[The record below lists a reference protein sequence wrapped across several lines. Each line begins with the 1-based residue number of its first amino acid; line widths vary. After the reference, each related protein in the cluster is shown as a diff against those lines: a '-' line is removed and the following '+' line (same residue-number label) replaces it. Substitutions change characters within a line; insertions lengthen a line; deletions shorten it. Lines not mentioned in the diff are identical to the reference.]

1 MTLAWIPFAVMNVFF
16 LGLGQVLAKKGIT
29 TLGSPGML
37 LLRAI
42 NTFAIF
48 GVVWIFFHEDI
59 HSLTQIEAVA
69 SCILA
74 ASLSS
79 VGCIFFYEAVERQ
92 KISIVGVITAS
103 CPFVTA
109 IFAVILL
116 GEHLTP
122 FQMFAIILIIIGVSL
137 LSYSP
142 REHGTSD
149 RIWFLF
155 VMLTLLCWGL
165 WAVTA
170 KFSIDTVGIINYAGI
185 NSLVAPAIWVP
196 YWYARSRTFSLSR
209 KDIYSEISVC
219 FFIFGSLCF
228 FGALKYGYASIVT
241 AFSDLYP
248 FVTLFFARFMLSE
261 HLEKH
266 HIIAIALAIIGIFG
280 LTH

>member
-1 MTLAWIPFAVMNVFF
+1 MNLAWIPFAVLNVFF
-16 LGLGQVLAKKGIT
+16 LGLGQVLAKKGIS

-37 LLRAI
+37 LLRGI

-59 HSLTQIEAVA
+59 HSLADVEAVVY
-69 SCILA
+69 CIVA

-116 GEHLTP
+116 GEHLTLL
-122 FQMFAIILIIIGVSL
+122 QMLSIVLIILGVSL
-137 LSYSP
+137 LSYTPS
-142 REHGTSD
+142 EKEVKGK
-149 RIWFLF
+149 IWLLF
-155 VMLTLLCWGL
+155 VLLTLLCWGL

-170 KFSIDTVGIINYAGI
+170 KFSINIVGIINYAGI

-196 YWYARSRTFSLSR
+196 YWIARSGKFQLTRN
-209 KDIYSEISVC
+209 DIYSEISVC

-261 HLEKH
+261 YLEKH
-266 HIIAIALAIIGIFG
+266 HKFAIVLALIGIFG